1 MSQWILDSIE
11 TKRDM
16 VKVKNVNTQM
26 FRTFFIAFIQDAHVD
41 NNVIV
46 AITDKCGW
54 TIDINT
60 GNRKRFT
67 LGKES
72 LGIQADQTSDL
83 PEFLKKKS

>member
-16 VKVKNVNTQM
+16 VKVKNVNTQV
-26 FRTFFIAFIQDAHVD
+26 FRTFFIAFLQDAHVD

-60 GNRKRFT
+60 GNRRRFT
-67 LGKES
+67 PGKES
-72 LGIQADQTSDL
+72 PNTQTSSTNDL
-83 PEFLKKKS
+83 PEFLKKQS

>member
-1 MSQWILDSIE
+1 MTQWILDSIE

-26 FRTFFIAFIQDAHVD
+26 CRSFFVAFLQDAHVE

-54 TIDINT
+54 TIEINT
-60 GNRKRFT
+60 GNRKRFMP
-67 LGKES
+67 GKES
-72 LGIQADQTSDL
+72 PNIKTSLSNDL
-83 PEFLKKKS
+83 PEFLKKHS